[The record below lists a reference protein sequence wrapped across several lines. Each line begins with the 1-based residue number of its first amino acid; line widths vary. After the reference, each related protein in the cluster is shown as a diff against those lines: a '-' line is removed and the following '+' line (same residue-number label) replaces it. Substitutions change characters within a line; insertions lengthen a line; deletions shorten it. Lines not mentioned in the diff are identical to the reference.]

1 MGIQDRDYM
10 KRPSDDD
17 GGRRSLSDS
26 GAEDFLSRF
35 LEKHPRFF
43 LYLGIGIAVLA
54 LITLIVVMTSKGKSP

>member
-26 GAEDFLSRF
+26 GAEDFLSSF
-35 LEKHPRFF
+35 LEKRPRFF
-43 LYLGIGIAVLA
+43 LYLGIGIGVLA
-54 LITLIVVMTSKGKSP
+54 LLTVIVMILSKSK